1 VDNTPLWAA
10 TAVLIIALLILAS
23 VLTTS
28 RPVPVVVSGVSQSAQ
43 AKPAWL
49 TVIGGDPSEVE
60 KIRGLASTAGLNFTS
75 LSDSDALI
83 DRLNFR
89 SIVTSTG
96 LPVAIFQAGNGSVI
110 AAKRVESAEEIG
122 KILKGN

>member
-1 VDNTPLWAA
+1 MDHTPLWAA
-10 TAVLIIALLILAS
+10 FGVLIVALLILAS
-23 VLTTS
+23 VLS
-28 RPVPVVVSGVSQSAQ
+28 RPVPVVVSGFSQSAQ

-49 TVIGGDPSEVE
+49 TVIGGEPAEVE

-75 LSDSDALI
+75 LSDTDALI

-122 KILKGN
+122 KILDGMKN